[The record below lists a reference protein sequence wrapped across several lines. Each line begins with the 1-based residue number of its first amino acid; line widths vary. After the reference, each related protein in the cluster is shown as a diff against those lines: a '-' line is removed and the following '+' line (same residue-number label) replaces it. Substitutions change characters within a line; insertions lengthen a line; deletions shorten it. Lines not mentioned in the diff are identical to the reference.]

1 MEKLVRNHFCVA
13 KASRLK
19 KRKRTIDSP
28 DITVTNNVDQIAVDT
43 PNFGNVLENDLD
55 ISSSD
60 DESNKDGGLQ
70 NEQES
75 QAAVAVENLRENVS
89 DNPQRPPLNS
99 GRENVPEN
107 NSEQALTGTNNTL
120 DTENAHPNPEEV
132 QAATTNENTFGNG
145 LHNNEQVPTAVS
157 NENGSQNALHDL
169 EELTSDGN
177 ENVAVATILCDGLVC
192 YMNLLTST

>member
-1 MEKLVRNHFCVA
+1 MEKLVRHHFCVA
-13 KASRLK
+13 KESRLK

-28 DITVTNNVDQIAVDT
+28 DITVTNNTNPIAVDT
-43 PNFGNVLENDLD
+43 MNFGNVNVLENDLD

-60 DESNKDGGLQ
+60 DESNQDGGLQ
-70 NEQES
+70 NEQQS
-75 QAAVAVENLRENVS
+75 QAAVAVDNLRENVS

-107 NSEQALTGTNNTL
+107 ISEQASTGTNNTF
-120 DTENAHPNPEEV
+120 DAENAHPNSEDV
-132 QAATTNENTFGNG
+132 QAATTNENIFGNG
-145 LHNNEQVPTAVS
+145 LHNNEQVPTSVS

-177 ENVAVATILCDGLVC
+177 ENVAVATILCDG
-192 YMNLLTST
+192 